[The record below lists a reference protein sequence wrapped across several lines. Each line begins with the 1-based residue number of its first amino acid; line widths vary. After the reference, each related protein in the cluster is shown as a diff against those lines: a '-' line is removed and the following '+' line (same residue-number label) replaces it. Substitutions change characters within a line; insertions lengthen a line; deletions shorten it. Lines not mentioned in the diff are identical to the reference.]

1 MNLTDWLAAEKG
13 RASALAQHFDVT
25 PAAVSQWKQNGVP
38 VKLMKSVRD
47 FTGGTVTLEE
57 MVPESAPKQTE
68 PAKAA

>member
-1 MNLTDWLAAEKG
+1 MDLITWLAAGKG

-38 VKLMKSVRD
+38 VRLMKAVRD
-47 FTGGTVTLEE
+47 FTGGAVTLEE
-57 MVPESAPKQTE
+57 MVPEPSE